1 MSNIGIVIPAY
12 NEEKNIIKLVKEIR
26 KNLNTYIVVVDDS
39 KNNKTEL
46 EINKKYIKKLFYYR
60 RKQKLGRGS
69 AVIFG
74 FKKLYRINKIKYFI
88 EMDSDFSHKPSE
100 LKRNIKKLVREELD
114 LLIGSRY
121 LNDSKIINWPINRI
135 IFSSL
140 ANLIFEFLFQLKI
153 NDYTNGYRFY
163 SRKAVNILINK
174 KNFVSKEFLILSE
187 ILLIFKQENLKIKE
201 IKSFFVNRIRGESSV
216 NFSLII
222 ISFISMLKL
231 FWKYKI

>member
-1 MSNIGIVIPAY
+1 
-12 NEEKNIIKLVKEIR
+12 
-26 KNLNTYIVVVDDS
+26 
-39 KNNKTEL
+39 
-46 EINKKYIKKLFYYR
+46 
-60 RKQKLGRGS
+60 
-69 AVIFG
+69 
-74 FKKLYRINKIKYFI
+74 
-88 EMDSDFSHKPSE
+88 MDSDFSHKPSE

-140 ANLIFEFLFQLKI
+140 ANLILEFLFQLKI

-163 SRKAVNILINK
+163 SKKAVNILINK
-174 KNFVSKEFLILSE
+174 KNFVSREFLILSE
-187 ILLIFKQENLKIKE
+187 TLLIFKQENLKIKE

-216 NFSLII
+216 NFLLII
-222 ISFISMLKL
+222 ISFISMLRL